1 MSVSENNISKKATE
15 KIPKE
20 RNSRSNKF
28 YTGGMAVYKIR
39 LVKKE
44 EIAEGTMAFYF
55 EKPAGFDFI
64 AGQYMTV
71 SLINPPETDDEGNS
85 RFFSLITAPYENCLG
100 IATRIRDTAFK
111 RILKNLPIN
120 SETMIAGPDGSFCL
134 CKDAYKPAVFLIGG
148 IGITPVFSILKNAA
162 YEKLP
167 HQLFLFYSNK
177 RPEDAAFLKELQNL
191 EKENKNFKLIATMT
205 APTESRSPDQS
216 VGKKS
221 KQAWLGET
229 GFINKEMIQKHLKD
243 LNSPIYYMSGPPAMV
258 KAMRELAEKIG
269 ISNDNIKFEE
279 FAGY

>member
-1 MSVSENNISKKATE
+1 
-15 KIPKE
+15 
-20 RNSRSNKF
+20 
-28 YTGGMAVYKIR
+28 MAVYKTKLI
-39 LVKKE
+39 KKE
-44 EIAEGTMAFYF
+44 EVAEGTMAFYF
-55 EKPAGFDFI
+55 EKPDGFDFI
-64 AGQYMTV
+64 AGQYVTV
-71 SLINPPETDDEGNS
+71 SLINPPETDNEGNS
-85 RFFSLITAPYENCLG
+85 RFFSLITAPYENYLG
-100 IATRIRDTAFK
+100 VATRIRDTAFK
-111 RILKNLPIN
+111 RILKNLPLD
-120 SETMIAGPDGSFCL
+120 SEVMITGPDGSFCL
-134 CKDAYKPAVFLIGG
+134 DKDASKPAVFLIGG

-243 LNSPIYYMSGPPAMV
+243 LNSPIYYMSGPPMMV
-258 KAMRELAEKIG
+258 KAMRELAGKIG

>member
-1 MSVSENNISKKATE
+1 MDCATLGVAHNTAG
-15 KIPKE
+15 KC
-20 RNSRSNKF
+20 
-28 YTGGMAVYKIR
+28 YTGGMAVYKTK

-64 AGQYMTV
+64 AGQYVTV

-85 RFFSLITAPYENCLG
+85 RFFSLITAPHENCLG
-100 IATRIRDTAFK
+100 VATRMRDTAFK
-111 RILKNLPIN
+111 RILKNLPIG
-120 SETMIAGPDGSFCL
+120 SEVKIAGPDGSFYL
-134 CKDAYKPAVFLIGG
+134 PKNASQPAIFLIGG

-162 YEKLP
+162 YKKLF

-177 RPEDAAFLKELQNL
+177 RPEDGAFLKELQNL
-191 EKENKNFKLIATMT
+191 EKENQNFKLIATMT
-205 APTESRSPDQS
+205 EME
-216 VGKKS
+216 KS
-221 KQAWLGET
+221 KQAWRGET
-229 GFINKEMIQKHLKD
+229 GFINKEMLQKYIKN

-269 ISNDNIKFEE
+269 AIDDNIKFEE